1 MDLVLLLNLLQLV
14 QLIREFKV
22 TPAIM
27 GWLDDSETE
36 VPVAIQ
42 NNSGSTG
49 TVHSYNS
56 ALNIES

>member
-1 MDLVLLLNLLQLV
+1 
-14 QLIREFKV
+14 
-22 TPAIM
+22 M

-49 TVHSYNS
+49 TVQVTID
-56 ALNIES
+56 ALKLES